1 MKNKE
6 YRATDAISRS
16 ELYVLFSQTPMHMK
30 YYQEHP
36 EEKDSAAMLE
46 GRAAHK
52 LILEP
57 ETFEDEFVVAPQCDR
72 RTKEGKEIYARFLET
87 AEDKE
92 VILSDMKEKIAA
104 MAEAINQNEHAKRF
118 LTGEH
123 EQSFFWT
130 DADTGEK
137 CKVRPDCIAEV
148 DGKKYIV
155 DYKTTDSCM
164 DGHFERSVRKYGYKF
179 QAGMYRE
186 GVFQNTFEDYGFVF
200 VAQEKK
206 APFAVRV
213 YVCNEDFI
221 NEAFSPSEQKY
232 ILTTTISNPDNPEY
246 GTDANASAPP
256 AITISALPALIK
268 SHAYAIE
275 IVPAAHALA
284 ILVTTPPA

>member
-1 MKNKE
+1 MTNKE
-6 YRATDAISRS
+6 YRETDAISRS
-16 ELYVLFSQTPMHMK
+16 ELFVLFSQTPMHMK

-52 LILEP
+52 EILEP
-57 ETFEDEFVVAPQCDR
+57 DTFVDEFACAPQCDR
-72 RTKEGKEIYARFLET
+72 RTKEGKEIYNQFLAESEGKEVLTPDVYQKVKDMAAAIRANETAMRFL
-87 AEDKE
+87 K
-92 VILSDMKEKIAA
+92 
-104 MAEAINQNEHAKRF
+104 
-118 LTGEH
+118 GEH

-130 DADTGEK
+130 DAETGEK

-155 DYKTTDSCM
+155 DYKTTDSCA

-186 GVFQNTFEDYGFVF
+186 GVFQNTFEDYGFAF
-200 VAQEKK
+200 VAQERK

-221 NEAFSPSEQKY
+221 SEGFEQFRQ
-232 ILTTTISNPDNPEY
+232 TINLYHWCKTHDKWYGYEGADNII
-246 GTDANASAPP
+246 TD
-256 AITISALPALIK
+256 
-268 SHAYAIE
+268 
-275 IVPAAHALA
+275 
-284 ILVTTPPA
+284 LVGEGDI